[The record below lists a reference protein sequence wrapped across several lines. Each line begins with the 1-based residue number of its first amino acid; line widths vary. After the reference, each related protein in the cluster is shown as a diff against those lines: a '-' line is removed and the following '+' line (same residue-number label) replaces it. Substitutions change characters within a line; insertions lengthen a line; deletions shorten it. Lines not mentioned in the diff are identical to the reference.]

1 MFENQTKKRKYGR
14 KRYFL
19 HKSSSKR
26 LFRHRIHSV
35 LGELMPEE
43 ALTSFT
49 VSDAYR

>member
-1 MFENQTKKRKYGR
+1 MFENQNKKRNYGN
-14 KRYFL
+14 KKIV

-26 LFRHRIHSV
+26 LFRNGIHSSIQ
-35 LGELMPEE
+35 GKLMSEE